1 MTLAATD
8 VADRVEIAAVLGA
21 FARAA
26 NTGDMARLDALLTDD
41 AVIDASALGGAVV
54 TRHGVGEWLDAAIAP
69 FGLVV
74 MIVGDVVVDLEPGG
88 TTAEVEHTWHGAVV
102 PADASAPRIVYG
114 VTLDR
119 FVRTDDG
126 WRIARREPRVG
137 ITVEMVAPDA

>member
-1 MTLAATD
+1 VTVAAAN

-26 NTGDMARLDALLTDD
+26 NTGEMDRLAPLLTDD
-41 AVIDASALGGAVV
+41 AVVDGTALGGAVLE
-54 TRHGVGEWLDAAIAP
+54 RDGVGEWLAATLAP
-69 FGLVV
+69 YALVV
-74 MIVGDVVVDLEPGG
+74 MIVGDVLVADAGDG
-88 TTAEVEHTWHGAVV
+88 AAEVESTWHGVVV

-126 WRIARREPRVG
+126 WRIARRAPRVG
-137 ITVEMVAPDA
+137 ITVGMVAPDA